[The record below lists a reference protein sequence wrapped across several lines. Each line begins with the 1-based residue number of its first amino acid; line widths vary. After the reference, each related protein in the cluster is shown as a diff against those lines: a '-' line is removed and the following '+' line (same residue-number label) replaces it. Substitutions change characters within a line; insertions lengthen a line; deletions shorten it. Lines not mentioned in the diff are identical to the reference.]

1 MSSLLSR
8 NQTLVLAAKSYAE
21 AKIKVFSSCPIS
33 FDFFTL
39 FHHFFGGIG
48 DGFSVFIVDFQQILT
63 HKTG

>member
-21 AKIKVFSSCPIS
+21 AKIKVFSSCPIL

-39 FHHFFGGIG
+39 FHHFFSGLEMVLV
-48 DGFSVFIVDFQQILT
+48 SLLLT
-63 HKTG
+63 FNRY